1 MKTDI
6 NPTHTIG
13 RASAEAELLT
23 KHLQGIT
30 AGQVTTYAELS
41 AIAKIDVQ
49 VYRSQLD
56 TARRRLLKEGVAFD
70 AVMGVGLR
78 RLNNDEIPDVAA
90 SAIKKSQRVAK
101 KGMRTLAC
109 SDYSALPPDLK
120 IRHTVT
126 ATVLG
131 LMAKSGERKTLN
143 LAEQS
148 ARVTDSATLKIGD
161 VASLFAK

>member
-6 NPTHTIG
+6 NPQHTIG
-13 RASAEAELLT
+13 RASAEAETLT
-23 KHLQGIT
+23 KLLQAAAI
-30 AGQVTTYAELS
+30 GQVVTYAELNS
-41 AIAKIDVQ
+41 ASKIDVQ
-49 VYRSQLD
+49 SNRSQLD
-56 TARRRLLKEGVAFD
+56 TARRRLLKDGIAFD

-78 RLNNDEIPDVAA
+78 RLTNEEIPDIAA

-109 SDYSALPPDLK
+109 SNYSELPADLK

-131 LMAKSGERKTLN
+131 LMARSGERKTLN

-148 ARVTDSATLKIGD
+148 ARMTDSATLKIGD
-161 VASLFAK
+161 VSSLFSK

>member
-1 MKTDI
+1 MKTEI
-6 NPTHTIG
+6 NPQHTIG

-23 KHLQGIT
+23 KLLTGIEPS
-30 AGQVTTYAELS
+30 QLVTYAELNT
-41 AIAKIDVQ
+41 AAKIDVQ
-49 VYRSQLD
+49 ANRSQLD
-56 TARRRLLKEGVAFD
+56 TARRRLLKDGIAFD
-70 AVMGVGLR
+70 AVMGIGLR

-109 SDYSALPPDLK
+109 SDYSSLPPDLK

-131 LMAKSGERKTLN
+131 LMAKSAERKTLN
-143 LAEQS
+143 IAEQA
-148 ARVTDSATLKIGD
+148 ARVTDSAALKIGD